1 MRSRNWPVARCAST
15 PHTARVTLDG
25 TPVQLTAQEFRI
37 LSYLIHHPERV
48 VSRTELM
55 EHVYDRHF
63 DSDSNVLEVLLG
75 RIRRKVGAGL
85 IQTVRGQGYKL
96 TAQEHDMTE
105 RGQSRASRPPRCALR
120 LVGAAVVWLALML
133 AIGGVVLALA
143 FRSTV
148 EQEFSHRLDAML
160 KAMIA
165 ATEITPDGTVVVV
178 RPLGD
183 PRFEQ
188 VFSGWYWEMT
198 GARRTAGPLTIPV
211 GQRHCA
217 GQTAQGLHTRRITGP
232 NGEPLLVV
240 ERDLVFSD
248 AKGPVH
254 LLVAGDLR
262 EVSDGVRRFDLLL
275 VSALGL
281 MGIGMAIAVVIQV
294 RYGLR
299 PLRAMAAD
307 LRAVRDGARA
317 RLSERY
323 PREVAPLAEA
333 MNGVLDKDVEL
344 IERARTHVGNLAHG
358 LKTSLAVISAES
370 ERPTDRKVLAEQVRV
385 MHRLIEHHLGRAS
398 AVAGAG
404 RALGVAVPVREVAE
418 GIAGALARAF
428 VDRKLTIAVDVPAG
442 VVFRGHREDLE
453 EMLGNLMENACKWA
467 AGRIRVSALDTTDAL
482 HLTVEDDGPGLSPE
496 QASEAARR
504 GARLDEKASGW
515 GLGLSIVTDLVQVN
529 GGEMT
534 FSRSKLGGLSVDIR
548 IPRD

>member
-1 MRSRNWPVARCAST
+1 MTTAAGPGPPTAS
-15 PHTARVTLDG
+15 
-25 TPVQLTAQEFRI
+25 
-37 LSYLIHHPERV
+37 LSV
-48 VSRTELM
+48 
-55 EHVYDRHF
+55 
-63 DSDSNVLEVLLG
+63 
-75 RIRRKVGAGL
+75 
-85 IQTVRGQGYKL
+85 
-96 TAQEHDMTE
+96 
-105 RGQSRASRPPRCALR
+105 R
-120 LVGAAVVWLALML
+120 LVAAAVIWLCVML
-133 AIGGVVLALA
+133 AIGGGVLALA

-148 EQEFSHRLDAML
+148 EQEFTHRLDAIL

-165 ATEITPDGTVVVV
+165 ATDIAPDGTVVVV

-183 PRFEQ
+183 PRFDQ
-188 VFSGWYWEMT
+188 IFSGWYWEVT
-198 GARRTAGPLTIPV
+198 EPGGRQIRSRSLWDSVIAPV
-211 GQRHCA
+211 DG
-217 GQTAQGLHTRRITGP
+217 GSGLHTHRITGP

-240 ERDLVFSD
+240 ERDLVFPG

-262 EVSDGVRRFDLLL
+262 EVSDGVRSFDLLL

-281 MGIGMAIAVVIQV
+281 MGVGMAIAVIIQV

-317 RLSERY
+317 RLSGRY

-333 MNGVLDKDVEL
+333 MNGVLDKDAEL

-370 ERPTDRKVLAEQVRV
+370 ERPTDGRVLAEQVRV
-385 MHRLIEHHLGRAS
+385 MRRLIEHHLGRAS

-418 GIAGALARAF
+418 NIAGALGRTFAE
-428 VDRKLTIAVDVPAG
+428 RKPAIAIDVPAG

-467 AGRIRVSALDTTDAL
+467 AGRVRVSAVDARDGL
-482 HLTVEDDGPGLSPE
+482 HLSIEDDGPGMSPE

-504 GARLDEKASGW
+504 GTRLDESAAGW
-515 GLGLSIVTDLVQVN
+515 GLGLSIVSDLVQVN

-534 FSRSKLGGLSVDIR
+534 FSRSKLGGLSVDIHL
-548 IPRD
+548 PHD

>member
-1 MRSRNWPVARCAST
+1 MTDAGKAGRRAAS
-15 PHTARVTLDG
+15 
-25 TPVQLTAQEFRI
+25 
-37 LSYLIHHPERV
+37 LS
-48 VSRTELM
+48 
-55 EHVYDRHF
+55 
-63 DSDSNVLEVLLG
+63 
-75 RIRRKVGAGL
+75 
-85 IQTVRGQGYKL
+85 
-96 TAQEHDMTE
+96 
-105 RGQSRASRPPRCALR
+105 LR

-165 ATEITPDGTVVVV
+165 ATEITPDGTVTVV

-183 PRFEQ
+183 PRFDQ
-188 VFSGWYWEMT
+188 VFSGWYWEVT
-198 GARRTAGPLTIPV
+198 EPGGRQIRSRSLWDSVIAPV
-211 GQRHCA
+211 DG
-217 GQTAQGLHTRRITGP
+217 GTDLHMHRITGP

-240 ERDLVFSD
+240 ERDLEFPG

-281 MGIGMAIAVVIQV
+281 MGVGMAVAVVIQV

-299 PLRAMAAD
+299 PLRAMATD
-307 LRAVRDGARA
+307 LRAVRDGVQA
-317 RLSERY
+317 RLSGRY

-333 MNGVLDKDVEL
+333 MNGVLDKDAEL

-370 ERPTDRKVLAEQVRV
+370 ERPTDRSVLAEQVRV
-385 MHRLIEHHLGRAS
+385 MRRLIEHHLGRAS

-404 RALGVAVPVREVAE
+404 RALGAAVPVRQVAE
-418 GIAGALARAF
+418 GIASALGRTF
-428 VDRKLTIAVDVPAG
+428 VDRKLDIAIDVPAG
-442 VVFRGHREDLE
+442 VSFRGHREDLE

-467 AGRIRVSALDTTDAL
+467 ARRVRVSALDADDGL
-482 HLTVEDDGPGLSPE
+482 HLSVEDDGPGLSPE

-504 GARLDEKASGW
+504 GTRLDEKAAGW
-515 GLGLSIVTDLVQVN
+515 GLGLSIVSDLVQVN

-534 FSRSKLGGLSVDIR
+534 FLRSKLGGLSVKIR
-548 IPRD
+548 IPRA